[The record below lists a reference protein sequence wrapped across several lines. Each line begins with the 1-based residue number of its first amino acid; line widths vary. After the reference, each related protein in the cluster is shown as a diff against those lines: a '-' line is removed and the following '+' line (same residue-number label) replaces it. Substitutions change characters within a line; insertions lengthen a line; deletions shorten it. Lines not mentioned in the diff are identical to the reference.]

1 MKLFSGKLSAWTAV
15 AALGAVSLFAQAPQ
29 APIPAQGRHKLG
41 RMASYLNL
49 TPAQRAQARTIFR
62 EAGQSAKPVRQQL
75 RETRKSLQAA
85 IKSGNSDQI
94 QQLSAAEGSEK
105 GQLAA
110 IRATAFSKLYPTL
123 TAEQQQKLA
132 DFKHSHKRG

>member
-15 AALGAVSLFAQAPQ
+15 ATLGAASLFAQAPQ
-29 APIPAQGRHKLG
+29 AATPAQGRHKLG
-41 RMASYLNL
+41 RMANYLNL
-49 TPAQRAQARTIFR
+49 TPAQRAQAQTIFR
-62 EAGQSAKPVRQQL
+62 EAGQSAKPIRQQL

-110 IRATAFSKLYPTL
+110 IRATALSKLYPTL

-132 DFKHSHKRG
+132 EFKHSRKRG